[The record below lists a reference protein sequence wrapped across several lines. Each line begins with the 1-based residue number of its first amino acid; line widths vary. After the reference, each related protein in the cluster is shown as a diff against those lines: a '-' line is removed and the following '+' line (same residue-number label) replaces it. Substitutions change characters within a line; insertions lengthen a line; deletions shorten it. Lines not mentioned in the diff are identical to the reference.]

1 VARSLALA
9 CHPGPVVAVTAISI
23 GYAVSRH
30 RSTHGIVL
38 VGLAVLAGQLSTGWQ
53 NDALDADEDRRNL
66 RSSKPIVADS
76 VARSSVAA
84 AAFLAGLACVPLS
97 LASGW
102 KAGTI
107 HLGAVA
113 FALAYNL
120 GLKATIFSALCY
132 AAAFGALPVFVAS
145 GAPGSPLGPWW
156 AAAAAAALGIGA
168 HVVNTLP
175 DRAADLASGSLGLPQ
190 RLSLRTDALVAGG
203 AFVAASGALSFGP
216 GHLNLLRTL
225 SFALSAAGGLA
236 IAGIS
241 ARNGRLAFR
250 LCLLLAAL
258 DVALLLLAG
267 R

>member
-1 VARSLALA
+1 
-9 CHPGPVVAVTAISI
+9 VVAVTAVSV
-23 GYAVSRH
+23 GYALSRH
-30 RSTHGIVL
+30 RSPHGIVL
-38 VGLAVLAGQLSTGWQ
+38 VGLAVLSGQLSTGWQ
-53 NDALDADEDRRNL
+53 NDALDADEDRRNQ
-66 RSSKPIVADS
+66 RRTKPIVAGS

-84 AAFLAGLACVPLS
+84 AAVLAGAACVPLS

-102 KAGTI
+102 KAGAI

-120 GLKATIFSALCY
+120 KLKATVLSALCY
-132 AAAFGALPVFVAS
+132 AAAFGALPVFIAC
-145 GAPGSPLGPWW
+145 GAPGAPLGPWW

-175 DRAADLASGSLGLPQ
+175 DREADLASGTRGLPQ
-190 RLSLRTDALVAGG
+190 RLSLRTDALLAGA
-203 AFVAASGALSFGP
+203 AFVAAAGALSFGP
-216 GHLNLLRTL
+216 GHLNLVRAV

-236 IAGIS
+236 IAGLS

>member
-1 VARSLALA
+1 VL
-9 CHPGPVVAVTAISI
+9 AVTAISI
-23 GYAVSRH
+23 GYALSLH
-30 RSTHGIVL
+30 RSPHGIVL

-53 NDALDADEDRRNL
+53 NDALDADEDRRNE
-66 RSSKPIVADS
+66 RRAKPIVAGS

-84 AAFLAGLACVPLS
+84 AALIAGAVCVPLS

-102 KAGTI
+102 RAGAI

-120 GLKATIFSALCY
+120 RLKATVLSALCY
-132 AAAFGALPVFVAS
+132 AAAFGALPVFIAC
-145 GAPGSPLGPWW
+145 GAPGAPLGPWW
-156 AAAAAAALGIGA
+156 AATAAAALGIGA

-175 DRAADLASGSLGLPQ
+175 DREADLASGTLGLPQ
-190 RLSLRTDALVAGG
+190 RMSLRTDALLAGG
-203 AFVAASGALSFGP
+203 AFVGAAGALSFGP
-216 GHLNLLRTL
+216 GHLNLLRSL
-225 SFALSAAGGLA
+225 SFAISAAGGLA
-236 IAGIS
+236 VAALS

-258 DVALLLLAG
+258 DVALLLVVG